1 MDYDVKEISPQ
12 TWRVDVAGTVRIIRY
27 RSECMTFAPWD
38 ICSAEGRRL
47 WASASLESAFRWIE
61 AHTGQPANT
70 LLREGLNG
78 LPADTEFHSA

>member
-12 TWRVDVAGTVRIIRY
+12 TWRVDVAGTVRIITY

-38 ICSAEGRRL
+38 ICTAEGRRL

-61 AHTGQPANT
+61 ARMGQPANT
-70 LLREGLNG
+70 LLRESLSS
-78 LPADTEFHSA
+78 LPADAGFRSA